1 MLIRMIN
8 SIIKL
13 IERKQYGNR
22 KESVSPVADRHVEGT

>member
-8 SIIKL
+8 SVTKL

-22 KESVSPVADRHVEGT
+22 KENISPVTDRHGKGT